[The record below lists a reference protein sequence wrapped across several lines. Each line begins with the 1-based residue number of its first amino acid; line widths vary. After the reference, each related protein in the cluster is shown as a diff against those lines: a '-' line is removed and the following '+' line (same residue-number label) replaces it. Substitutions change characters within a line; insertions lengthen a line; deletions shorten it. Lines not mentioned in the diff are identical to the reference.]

1 MLYPSLRVVDID
13 GPFAGLSHRD
23 YAQALSHICRFHGCV
38 PWHYSVAQH
47 SLMVAAVA
55 AEIELA
61 IAALG
66 PGDNVSPD
74 AAPLAFLGG
83 LVHDAHEMLTNDM
96 SRPAKRLPD
105 LSGYRSFE
113 NRTEA
118 KVLRQFGLAPAT
130 MPQSVKFADTL
141 LCEVEN
147 LWRRDPYGAHAAVGR
162 FRGRNVHAGVTSM
175 RRLDPAHV
183 AAEWYATLQ
192 TAMSIVSLSP
202 LNRCHVDWLT
212 FRRNVAGLTNLT
224 VSVAPSDNRQENC
237 DAESP
242 PASRGPL
249 PPEGWT
255 TPPYDPA
262 WFDTPGGAPEAKA
275 EDSHS
280 ADARRHDVP

>member
-13 GPFAGLSHRD
+13 GPFASLSHRD
-23 YAQALSHICRFHGCV
+23 YAQALSNICRFHGCV

-47 SLMVAAVA
+47 SLMVAVVA
-55 AEIELA
+55 AEVE
-61 IAALG
+61 IAFDILE
-66 PGDNVSPD
+66 PGDNVSPR

-105 LSGYRSFE
+105 LSGYRAFE

-118 KVLRQFGLAPAT
+118 KVLRQFGLAPST
-130 MPQSVKFADTL
+130 MPPSVKVADTL

-183 AAEWYATLQ
+183 AAEWYAALRA
-192 TAMSIVSLSP
+192 AMST
-202 LNRCHVDWLT
+202 VDWRT

-224 VSVAPSDNRQENC
+224 VSVTPDPRQENC
-237 DAESP
+237 DAANP
-242 PASRGPL
+242 PAPRSPL

-255 TPPYDPA
+255 TPPYDPS
-262 WFDTPGGAPEAKA
+262 WFDAAAPA
-275 EDSHS
+275 EGQEDPHS
-280 ADARRHDVP
+280 ADARRNDVP